1 MRVGISSSRIL
12 RTSKLSADLPGIRAG
27 PVFPPFR
34 IEATVLRSNPP
45 SRFLRPW
52 QTRQLNSK
60 MSPTL
65 RAKTASDE
73 VEEEE
78 SAVEDSVGAPASI
91 HALIRP
97 TSSPSSLGSLPGGI
111 AFSVTSRTSK
121 LSLALPGTIAGSPL
135 SPPWRIPAIE
145 RRSSPPLRLPSP
157 WHFWQR
163 ARKSGAMS
171 RSNAGAPALAFVTG
185 VAVGAGGSPTPAA
198 KAGPTTESNNPIAT
212 IDGRNRQ
219 ISLVIGSER

>member
-1 MRVGISSSRIL
+1 
-12 RTSKLSADLPGIRAG
+12 
-27 PVFPPFR
+27 
-34 IEATVLRSNPP
+34 
-45 SRFLRPW
+45 
-52 QTRQLNSK
+52 

-65 RAKTASDE
+65 RAKTASGE
-73 VEEEE
+73 VEAEE

-97 TSSPSSLGSLPGGI
+97 TLSPSSLGSLPGGI
-111 AFSVTSRTSK
+111 VLSVTSRTSK
-121 LSLALPGTIAGSPL
+121 LSLALPGTTAGSPL

-163 ARKSGAMS
+163 TRKSGAMS
-171 RSNAGAPALAFVTG
+171 RSNAAAPALAFVAG

-198 KAGPTTESNNPIAT
+198 KAGPATKSNNSIAT
-212 IDGRNRQ
+212 TDGRNRQ

>member
-12 RTSKLSADLPGIRAG
+12 RTSKLSADFPGTRAG

-65 RAKTASDE
+65 RAKTASGE
-73 VEEEE
+73 VEAEE
-78 SAVEDSVGAPASI
+78 SAAEDSVGAPASI

-111 AFSVTSRTSK
+111 VFSVTSRTSK
-121 LSLALPGTIAGSPL
+121 LSLALPGTTAGSPL

-163 ARKSGAMS
+163 TRKSGAMS
-171 RSNAGAPALAFVTG
+171 RFESAGCQPSHSSP
-185 VAVGAGGSPTPAA
+185 GSRWEP
-198 KAGPTTESNNPIAT
+198 AGPPHRLRKPASRPRATTPS
-212 IDGRNRQ
+212 RQ
-219 ISLVIGSER
+219 PMGG